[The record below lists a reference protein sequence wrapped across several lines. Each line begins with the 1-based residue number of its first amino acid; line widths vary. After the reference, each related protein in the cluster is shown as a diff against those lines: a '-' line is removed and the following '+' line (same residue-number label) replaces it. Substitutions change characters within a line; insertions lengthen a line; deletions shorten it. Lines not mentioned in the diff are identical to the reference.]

1 MARFGGLET
10 GGTWCVAAVG
20 RGPDDLD
27 ALERF
32 PTTTPGETIGRC
44 ADFFKQ
50 HGPIDRL
57 GIGSFGPVDVDPAS
71 ATWGNVT
78 TTPKPGWAHV
88 PVARPLADGLGVG
101 VVFDTDVNA
110 AALGEYRWGA
120 GQGSD
125 PFVYVTV
132 GTGIGGGVVS
142 AGRPVHG
149 LMHPELGHIRIP
161 HDRGRDPYAG
171 LVPLPR
177 RLLRGPRVRAGD
189 RAALGRAGQGAARRA
204 TTRGRWRRTTWRTAW
219 SRSPASSRPHRIV
232 LSGGVGRRPGMH
244 EAITQRV
251 DELMAG
257 YMPVPKIVAPALGD
271 RAGVLGALALA
282 MLGARGAA
290 A

>member
-1 MARFGGLET
+1 MARYGGLET

-27 ALERF
+27 AIERF

-44 ADFFKQ
+44 ADFFAE
-50 HGPIDRL
+50 HGPIERL
-57 GIGSFGPVDVDPAS
+57 GVGSFGPVDVDPAS

-88 PVARPLADGLGVG
+88 PVAAPLAEALGIG

-110 AALGEYRWGA
+110 AALGEFRWGA

-142 AGRPVHG
+142 GGRPVHG
-149 LMHPELGHIRIP
+149 RMHPELGHIRIP
-161 HDRGRDPYAG
+161 HDRERDPYEGSCPYHGDCLEGLACGPAIAQRWGVPGSELPDGHPAWDLEADYLAAG
-171 LVPLPR
+171 MV
-177 RLLRGPRVRAGD
+177 
-189 RAALGRAGQGAARRA
+189 ALACIL
-204 TTRGRWRRTTWRTAW
+204 
-219 SRSPASSRPHRIV
+219 SPHRIV
-232 LSGGVGRRPGMH
+232 VSGGVGRRPGMH
-244 EAITQRV
+244 EAITARV
-251 DELMAG
+251 DQLLAD
-257 YMPVPKIVAPALGD
+257 YMPAPEIVAPALGD

-282 MLGARGAA
+282 M
-290 A
+290 

>member
-1 MARFGGLET
+1 MARYGGLET

-32 PTTTPGETIGRC
+32 PTTTPGETVGRC
-44 ADFFKQ
+44 ADFFKRN
-50 HGPIDRL
+50 GPIERL

-71 ATWGNVT
+71 PTWGNVT
-78 TTPKPGWAHV
+78 TTPKPGWAHT
-88 PVARPLADGLGVG
+88 PVAKPLAQGLGIG

-142 AGRPVHG
+142 SGRPVHG
-149 LMHPELGHIRIP
+149 LMHPELGHVRIP
-161 HDRGRDPYAG
+161 HDLQRDPYGGSCPYHGDCFEG
-171 LVPLPR
+171 LACGPAIQQRWGVPGGELPDDH
-177 RLLRGPRVRAGD
+177 PAW
-189 RAALGRAGQGAARRA
+189 ALEADYLASGMVALACIL
-204 TTRGRWRRTTWRTAW
+204 
-219 SRSPASSRPHRIV
+219 SPHKIV
-232 LSGGVGRRPGMH
+232 LSGGVGRRPGMP
-244 EAITQRV
+244 EAVATRLE
-251 DELMAG
+251 ELLAD
-257 YMPVPKIVAPALGD
+257 YMPAPRIVAPVLGD

-282 MLGARGAA
+282 MSTAYSAT
-290 A
+290 

>member
-1 MARFGGLET
+1 MARYGGLET

-32 PTTTPGETIGRC
+32 PTTTPGETVGRC
-44 ADFFKQ
+44 ADFFKRN
-50 HGPIDRL
+50 GPIERL

-71 ATWGNVT
+71 PPWGNVT
-78 TTPKPGWAHV
+78 TTPKPGWAHT
-88 PVARPLADGLGVG
+88 PVAKPLAQGLGIG

-142 AGRPVHG
+142 SGRPVHG
-149 LMHPELGHIRIP
+149 LMHPELGHVRIP
-161 HDRGRDPYAG
+161 HDLQRDPYGGSCPYHGDCFEG
-171 LVPLPR
+171 LACGPAIQQRWGVPGGELPDDH
-177 RLLRGPRVRAGD
+177 PAW
-189 RAALGRAGQGAARRA
+189 ALEADYLASGMVALACIL
-204 TTRGRWRRTTWRTAW
+204 
-219 SRSPASSRPHRIV
+219 SPHKIV
-232 LSGGVGRRPGMH
+232 LSGGVGRRPGMP
-244 EAITQRV
+244 EAVATRLE
-251 DELMAG
+251 ELLAD
-257 YMPVPKIVAPALGD
+257 YMPAPQIVAPVLGD

-282 MLGARGAA
+282 MSTAYSAT
-290 A
+290 

>member
-1 MARFGGLET
+1 MARYGGLET

-32 PTTTPGETIGRC
+32 PTTTPGETVGRC
-44 ADFFKQ
+44 ADFFKRN
-50 HGPIDRL
+50 GPIERL

-71 ATWGNVT
+71 PTWGNVT
-78 TTPKPGWAHV
+78 TTPKPGWAHT
-88 PVARPLADGLGVG
+88 PVAKPLAQGLGIG

-142 AGRPVHG
+142 SGRPVHG
-149 LMHPELGHIRIP
+149 LMHPELGHVRIP
-161 HDRGRDPYAG
+161 HDLQRDPYGGSCPYHGDCFEG
-171 LVPLPR
+171 LACGPAIQQRWGVPGGELPDDH
-177 RLLRGPRVRAGD
+177 PAW
-189 RAALGRAGQGAARRA
+189 ALEADYLASGMVALACIL
-204 TTRGRWRRTTWRTAW
+204 
-219 SRSPASSRPHRIV
+219 SPHKIV
-232 LSGGVGRRPGMH
+232 LSGGVGRRPGMP
-244 EAITQRV
+244 EAVATRLE
-251 DELMAG
+251 ELLAD
-257 YMPVPKIVAPALGD
+257 YMPSPQIVAPVLGD

-282 MLGARGAA
+282 MSTAYSAT
-290 A
+290 

>member
-20 RGPDDLD
+20 RGPDDLE

-44 ADFFKQ
+44 ADFFKT
-50 HGPIDRL
+50 HGPVDRL

-71 ATWGNVT
+71 PTWGQVT

-88 PVARPLADGLGVG
+88 PVAGPLAEGLGVG

-142 AGRPVHG
+142 GGRPVHG

-161 HDRGRDPYAG
+161 HDRGRDPFPGACPYHGDCFEG
-171 LVPLPR
+171 LACGPAIEQRWGVTGKELPD
-177 RLLRGPRVRAGD
+177 GHEAW
-189 RAALGRAGQGAARRA
+189 ALEADYLAHGVVALACIL
-204 TTRGRWRRTTWRTAW
+204 
-219 SRSPASSRPHRIV
+219 SPHRV
-232 LSGGVGRRPGMH
+232 VVSGGVGRRPGMH

-282 MLGARGAA
+282 MGGTRGGTG
-290 A
+290 

>member
-1 MARFGGLET
+1 MARYGGLET

-32 PTTTPGETIGRC
+32 PTTPPGETVGRC
-44 ADFFKQ
+44 ADFFKRN
-50 HGPIDRL
+50 GPIERL

-71 ATWGNVT
+71 PTWGNVT
-78 TTPKPGWAHV
+78 TTPKPGWAHT
-88 PVARPLADGLGVG
+88 PVAKPLAQGLGIG

-142 AGRPVHG
+142 SGRPVHG
-149 LMHPELGHIRIP
+149 LMHPELGHVRIP
-161 HDRGRDPYAG
+161 HDLQRDPYGGSCPYHGDCFEG
-171 LVPLPR
+171 LACGPAIQQRWGVPGGELPDDH
-177 RLLRGPRVRAGD
+177 PAW
-189 RAALGRAGQGAARRA
+189 ALEADYLASGMVALACIL
-204 TTRGRWRRTTWRTAW
+204 
-219 SRSPASSRPHRIV
+219 SPHKIV
-232 LSGGVGRRPGMH
+232 LSGGVGRRPGMP
-244 EAITQRV
+244 EAVATRLE
-251 DELMAG
+251 ELLAD
-257 YMPVPKIVAPALGD
+257 YMPAPQIVAPVLGD

-282 MLGARGAA
+282 MSTAYSAT
-290 A
+290 

>member
-1 MARFGGLET
+1 MARYGGLET

-32 PTTTPGETIGRC
+32 PTTTPGETVGRC
-44 ADFFKQ
+44 ADFFKRN
-50 HGPIDRL
+50 GPIERL

-71 ATWGNVT
+71 PTWGNVT
-78 TTPKPGWAHV
+78 TTPKPGWAHT
-88 PVARPLADGLGVG
+88 PVAKPLAQGLGIG

-149 LMHPELGHIRIP
+149 LMHPELGHVRIP
-161 HDRGRDPYAG
+161 HDLQRDPYGGSCPYHGDCFEG
-171 LVPLPR
+171 LACGPAIQQRWGVPGGELPDDH
-177 RLLRGPRVRAGD
+177 PAW
-189 RAALGRAGQGAARRA
+189 ALEADYLASGMVALACIL
-204 TTRGRWRRTTWRTAW
+204 
-219 SRSPASSRPHRIV
+219 SPHKIV
-232 LSGGVGRRPGMH
+232 LSGGVGRRPGMP
-244 EAITQRV
+244 EAVAARL
-251 DELMAG
+251 DELLAD
-257 YMPVPKIVAPALGD
+257 YMPAPQIVAPVLGD

-282 MLGARGAA
+282 MSTAYSAT
-290 A
+290 